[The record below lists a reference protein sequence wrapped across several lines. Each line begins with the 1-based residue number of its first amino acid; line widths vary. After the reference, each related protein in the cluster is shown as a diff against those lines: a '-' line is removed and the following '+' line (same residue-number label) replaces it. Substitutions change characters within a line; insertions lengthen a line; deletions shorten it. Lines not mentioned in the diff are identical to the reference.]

1 MRLALLTA
9 SLVLGSVFALN
20 AQPAP
25 ALRIV
30 ILEGEDAVNIIQQTT
45 AVRARRDVCRR
56 RANAHGGQHHHRY
69 VRPRSRSRR
78 DGIDAATSHPA
89 EITAAGRS
97 LRQERLQRVLEL
109 RHGAVEASALR
120 QVRLA
125 AALAAEL
132 GHE

>member
-20 AQPAP
+20 AQPAR

-45 AVRARRDVCRR
+45 AVRARRD
-56 RANAHGGQHHHRY
+56 
-69 VRPRSRSRR
+69 
-78 DGIDAATSHPA
+78 GIDAATSHLA
-89 EITAAGRS
+89 EITVAGRS
-97 LRQERLQRVLEL
+97 LRQEQLQRVLEL

>member
-45 AVRARRDVCRR
+45 AVRARRD
-56 RANAHGGQHHHRY
+56 
-69 VRPRSRSRR
+69 
-78 DGIDAATSHPA
+78 GIDEATSHLA
-89 EITAAGRS
+89 EITASGRPVIAAG
-97 LRQERLQRVLEL
+97 
-109 RHGAVEASALR
+109 
-120 QVRLA
+120 A
-125 AALAAEL
+125 AATRPGTAPWCR
-132 GHE
+132 

>member
-45 AVRARRDVCRR
+45 AVRAPRDVCRR
-56 RANAHGGQHHHRY
+56 RANAHGCQLVHQN
-69 VRPRSRSRR
+69 
-78 DGIDAATSHPA
+78 DGGHGGPSTLTFTTTVPVGAFTYRVAYDDSLAGNTTTWTFALEVVQGATGS
-89 EITAAGRS
+89 T
-97 LRQERLQRVLEL
+97 RLPVTLQK
-109 RHGAVEASALR
+109 
-120 QVRLA
+120 
-125 AALAAEL
+125 
-132 GHE
+132 